1 MYMNGYGVTQNYQQ
15 ALKWETSAAQKG
27 DAAGQFNL
35 GLLYLHGQGTK
46 ADKQEALKW
55 LQLSAGQG
63 FESAKTLLTELQ

>member
-1 MYMNGYGVTQNYQQ
+1 MQRASLIWVYFIFTGR
-15 ALKWETSAAQKG
+15 
-27 DAAGQFNL
+27 
-35 GLLYLHGQGTK
+35 GTK